1 MTTAAVVSDTD
12 AREECQGEKTRR
24 GRGGEEETPD
34 TKKIPSL
41 PGENQGFQL
50 CTTKKISI

>member
-1 MTTAAVVSDTD
+1 MPGKN
-12 AREECQGEKTRR
+12 ARGEDEEKRKRR
-24 GRGGEEETPD
+24 GETPD
-34 TKKIPSL
+34 TKKIPSF

>member
-1 MTTAAVVSDTD
+1 MPGVED
-12 AREECQGEKTRR
+12 EEE
-24 GRGGEEETPD
+24 RGGEEETPD